1 MRFTSLDI
9 EGAWTVEPEPFRD
22 ERGWFA
28 RVFCEETF
36 AGHGLE
42 THFPQHSLSCSR
54 KKNTLRGMHYQ
65 RAPHAETKLVA
76 CLQGAVFDVLVDLR
90 PHSPTYLRWTGVE
103 LSAENGAQ
111 VYIPEGCAHGF
122 QTLTDDVLIRYM
134 ISRAYAP
141 GHAAGLRH
149 DDPAIGIEWPAE
161 PGVMSDKDRD
171 WPLLQP

>member
-9 EGAWTVEPEPFRD
+9 EGAWTVAPAPFRD

-28 RVFCEETF
+28 RVFCEEIF

-54 KKNTLRGMHYQ
+54 DKGTLRGMHYQ
-65 RAPHAETKLVA
+65 RAPHGETKLVA
-76 CLQGAVFDVLVDLR
+76 CLQGAVWDVLVDLR
-90 PHSPTYLRWTGVE
+90 PHSSTYLRWTGVE
-103 LSAENGAQ
+103 LSVENGVQ

-122 QTLTDDVLIRYM
+122 QTLTDEVLIRYM
-134 ISRAYAP
+134 ISSAYTP
-141 GHAAGLRH
+141 DHAAGLH
-149 DDPAIGIEWPAE
+149 YNDPAIGIHWPAE
-161 PGVMSDKDRD
+161 PVVMSDKDRN

>member
-28 RVFCEETF
+28 RVFCEESF
-36 AGHGLE
+36 ASHGLE

-54 KKNTLRGMHYQ
+54 DRGTLRGMHYQ

-76 CLQGAVFDVLVDLR
+76 CLQGAVCDVLVDLR

-103 LSAENGAQ
+103 LSAENGVQ

-134 ISRAYAP
+134 ISSAYAP
-141 GHAAGLRH
+141 DHAAGLRY
-149 DDPAIGIEWPAE
+149 DDPAIGIDWPAE
-161 PGVMSDKDRD
+161 PGVMSDKDRN